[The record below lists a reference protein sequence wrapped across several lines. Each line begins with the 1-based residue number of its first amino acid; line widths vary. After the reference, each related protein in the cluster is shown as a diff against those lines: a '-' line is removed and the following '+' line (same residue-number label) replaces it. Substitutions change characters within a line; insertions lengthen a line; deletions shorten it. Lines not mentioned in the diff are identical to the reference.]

1 MPVDP
6 ASPRHLA
13 RPDTIPVDLIRAPRG
28 LRRAPGLL
36 RRMYAFALVELQ
48 KLRHDRTELLTRMV
62 QPALWLLIFGQ
73 TFSRLDV
80 IDTGGVPYLA
90 FLAPGIIAQSA
101 LFISIFYGIQIVW
114 DRDAGILAKLMVTPA
129 PASALITGKA
139 FAAGVRSV
147 AQVVGVL
154 VIAYLMG
161 IHLTGNPLR
170 ILAAMGVVVLG
181 SAFFACLSMT
191 LAGLVRNRDRLM
203 GIGQA
208 ITMPL
213 FFASNALY
221 PVDVMPTWL
230 RWLSSVNPLSY
241 EVNALRALL
250 IGTPGNTLLDVVVLI
265 VAAAIG
271 VFAASTLLR
280 RLVR

>member
-1 MPVDP
+1 MSVEGISEPG
-6 ASPRHLA
+6 A
-13 RPDTIPVDLIRAPRG
+13 PVDLIRAPRG
-28 LRRAPGLL
+28 LRRVPGLL
-36 RRMYAFALVELQ
+36 RRINAFAIVELQ
-48 KLRHDRTELLTRMV
+48 KLRHDRSELLTRMV

-73 TFSRLDV
+73 TFSNLNV
-80 IDTGGVPYLA
+80 IDTGGVPYLE

-101 LFISIFYGIQIVW
+101 LFISIFYGIQIIW

-147 AQVVGVL
+147 VQVIGVVAL
-154 VIAYLMG
+154 AYLLGVHM
-161 IHLTGNPLR
+161 TVNPLR
-170 ILAAMGVVVLG
+170 ILGAMGVVMLG
-181 SAFFACLSMT
+181 AAFFACLSMT

-221 PVDVMPTWL
+221 PVDVMPQWL
-230 RWLSSVNPLSY
+230 RWLSAINPLSY

-250 IGTPGNTLLDVVVLI
+250 LGTPGNTWLDVGILLI
-265 VAAAIG
+265 AAILGVAAAS
-271 VFAASTLLR
+271 ALLR
-280 RLVR
+280 RLVQ

>member
-1 MPVDP
+1 MSVEPKADVE
-6 ASPRHLA
+6 
-13 RPDTIPVDLIRAPRG
+13 IVRAPRG
-28 LRRAPGLL
+28 WRRIRGMAMWMG
-36 RRMYAFALVELQ
+36 AFAVVELQ
-48 KLRHDRTELLTRMV
+48 KLRHDRTELLTRLV

-73 TFSRLDV
+73 TFSRLHV
-80 IDTGGVPYLA
+80 IDTGHVPYLA

-101 LFISIFYGIQIVW
+101 LFISIFYGIQIIW

-147 AQVVGVL
+147 VQVIGVVAL
-154 VIAYLMG
+154 AYLLGVHM
-161 IHLTGNPLR
+161 TVNPLR
-170 ILAAMGVVVLG
+170 IVGAMGVVVLG
-181 SAFFACLSMT
+181 AAFFACLSMT

-221 PVDVMPTWL
+221 PVDVMPAWL
-230 RWLSSVNPLSY
+230 HVLSTVNPLSY

-250 IGTPGNTLLDVVVLI
+250 IGSPFNPLDVVVLA
-265 VAAAIG
+265 VVPVIG
-271 VFAASTLLR
+271 IATASTLLR
-280 RLVR
+280 RLVS

>member
-1 MPVDP
+1 MSVEPR
-6 ASPRHLA
+6 ASSAAVNL
-13 RPDTIPVDLIRAPRG
+13 VLAPRG
-28 LRRAPGLL
+28 WRRVRGITLRIG
-36 RRMYAFALVELQ
+36 AFALVELQ
-48 KLRHDRTELLTRMV
+48 KLRHDRTELFTRMV

-73 TFSRLDV
+73 TFSRLGV

-129 PASALITGKA
+129 PASALVTGKA

-147 AQVVGVL
+147 VQVIGVVAL
-154 VIAYLMG
+154 AFILGVHMTA
-161 IHLTGNPLR
+161 NPLK

-181 SAFFACLSMT
+181 STFFACLSMS

-221 PVDVMPTWL
+221 PVDVMPPWL
-230 RWLSSVNPLSY
+230 RWLSAVNPLSY
-241 EVNALRALL
+241 EVNALRGLL
-250 IGTPGNTLLDVVVLI
+250 IGSPGNLLVDVAVLL
-265 VAAAIG
+265 VAAVAGIA
-271 VFAASTLLR
+271 VASMLLR

>member
-1 MPVDP
+1 MSVDES
-6 ASPRHLA
+6 SPRRSA
-13 RPDTIPVDLIRAPRG
+13 RPGVDTVELIRAPRG
-28 LRRAPGLL
+28 IKRVGGQL
-36 RRMYAFALVELQ
+36 RRMGAFALVELQ
-48 KLRHDRTELLTRMV
+48 KLSHDRTELLTRMV

-73 TFSRLDV
+73 TFSRLHV

-147 AQVVGVL
+147 AQVVGVML
-154 VIAYLMG
+154 IAYLMG
-161 IHLTGNPLR
+161 IHLTANPLR
-170 ILAAMGVVVLG
+170 ILGAMAVVVLG

-221 PVDVMPTWL
+221 PVDVMPPWL
-230 RWLSSVNPLSY
+230 QWLSAINPLSY

-250 IGTPGNTLLDVVVLI
+250 IGTPGNTWLDVTVLL
-265 VAAAIG
+265 VAAALG
-271 VFAASTLLR
+271 VAAASSLLR
-280 RLVR
+280 RLVS

>member
-1 MPVDP
+1 
-6 ASPRHLA
+6 
-13 RPDTIPVDLIRAPRG
+13 
-28 LRRAPGLL
+28 
-36 RRMYAFALVELQ
+36 
-48 KLRHDRTELLTRMV
+48 
-62 QPALWLLIFGQ
+62 LWLLIFGQ
-73 TFSRLDV
+73 TFSRLHV
-80 IDTGGVPYLA
+80 IDTGDVPYLA

-129 PASALITGKA
+129 PASALITGKS

-161 IHLTGNPLR
+161 IHLTANPLR
-170 ILAAMGVVVLG
+170 ILAAMAVVVLG

-221 PVDVMPTWL
+221 PVDVMPQWL
-230 RWLSSVNPLSY
+230 RWLSAINPLSY

-250 IGTPGNTLLDVVVLI
+250 LGMPGNTWLDIGILL
-265 VAAAIG
+265 VAAIIG
-271 VFAASTLLR
+271 IAAASALLR

>member
-1 MPVDP
+1 MSAEP
-6 ASPRHLA
+6 
-13 RPDTIPVDLIRAPRG
+13 TITLIRAPRG
-28 LRRAPGLL
+28 WRRFPGIAS
-36 RRMYAFALVELQ
+36 RIGAFARVELQ
-48 KLRHDRTELLTRMV
+48 KLRHDRTELFTRMV

-73 TFSRLDV
+73 TFSQLNV
-80 IDTGGVPYLA
+80 IDTGDVPYLA

-101 LFISIFYGIQIVW
+101 LFISIFYGIQIIW

-129 PASALITGKA
+129 PPTALITGKA
-139 FAAGVRSV
+139 FAAGIRSV
-147 AQVVGVL
+147 VQVIGVVAL
-154 VIAYLMG
+154 AYLLGVHM
-161 IHLTGNPLR
+161 TVNPLR
-170 ILAAMGVVVLG
+170 ILAAMAVVVLG

-221 PVDVMPTWL
+221 PVEAMPQWL
-230 RWLSSVNPLSY
+230 RWLSAINPLSY
-241 EVNALRALL
+241 EVNALRGLL
-250 IGTPGNTLLDVVVLI
+250 IGTPTNAVLDITVLV
-265 VAAAIG
+265 VAAVLG
-271 VFAASTLLR
+271 VVTAAALLR

>member
-1 MPVDP
+1 MSVDRR
-6 ASPRHLA
+6 S
-13 RPDTIPVDLIRAPRG
+13 DTVTVELIRAPRG
-28 LRRAPGLL
+28 IRRVGGLL
-36 RRMYAFALVELQ
+36 RRMGAFALVELQ
-48 KLRHDRTELLTRMV
+48 KLSHDRTELFTRMV

-73 TFSRLDV
+73 TFSRLHV
-80 IDTGGVPYLA
+80 INTGNVPYLA

-139 FAAGVRSV
+139 FAAGIRSV
-147 AQVVGVL
+147 AQVVGVM

-161 IHLTGNPLR
+161 IHLTANPLR
-170 ILAAMGVVVLG
+170 ILAAMAVVVLG

-221 PVDVMPTWL
+221 PVDVMPPWL
-230 RWLSSVNPLSY
+230 RWLSEVNPLSY

-250 IGTPGNTLLDVVVLI
+250 LGIPGNTWVDVTVLV
-265 VAAAIG
+265 VAAALGI
-271 VFAASTLLR
+271 VAASTLLR

>member
-1 MPVDP
+1 M
-6 ASPRHLA
+6 
-13 RPDTIPVDLIRAPRG
+13 G
-28 LRRAPGLL
+28 
-36 RRMYAFALVELQ
+36 AFALVELQ
-48 KLRHDRTELLTRMV
+48 KLSHDRSELLTRMV

-73 TFSRLDV
+73 TFSRLHV
-80 IDTGGVPYLA
+80 INTGDVPYLA

-147 AQVVGVL
+147 AQVIGVL

-161 IHLTGNPLR
+161 IHLTANPLR
-170 ILAAMGVVVLG
+170 IIAAMAVVVLG
-181 SAFFACLSMT
+181 SSFFACLSMT

-221 PVDVMPTWL
+221 PVDVMPHWL
-230 RWLSSVNPLSY
+230 RWLSAVNPLSY

-250 IGTPGNTLLDVVVLI
+250 LGMPGNTWLDIGILL
-265 VAAAIG
+265 VAAVLSVA
-271 VFAASTLLR
+271 VASTLLR